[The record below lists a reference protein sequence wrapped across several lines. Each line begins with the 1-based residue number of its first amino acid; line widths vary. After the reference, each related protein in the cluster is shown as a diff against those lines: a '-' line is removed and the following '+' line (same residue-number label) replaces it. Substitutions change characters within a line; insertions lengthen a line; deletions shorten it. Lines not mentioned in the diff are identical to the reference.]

1 MSAETVGLRPAAG
14 VAHPAT
20 DAAGLPD
27 WDQAWSAALS
37 DLELAADEAERLLSL
52 AHLPSTTEVA
62 QVSTWRPP
70 HGLGPMPLSLRER
83 AQALVD
89 RQIDL
94 ARRTAEAA
102 RMSRRQARVADVL
115 ATRPPARPV
124 YLDAEG

>member
-1 MSAETVGLRPAAG
+1 MSADTVDLRPAP
-14 VAHPAT
+14 VVTRPAAE
-20 DAAGLPD
+20 AADLPG
-27 WDQAWSAALS
+27 WDHAWSAALS
-37 DLELAADEAERLLSL
+37 ELELAADEAERLLSL

-62 QVSTWRPP
+62 KVAAWRPP
-70 HGLGPMPLSLRER
+70 HGLGPLPLSLRER

-89 RQIDL
+89 RQLDL